1 MFGPGGWLHKFYSEE
16 EMKKV
21 FLHHDKASSHTCR
34 EVEKY
39 LSTMSK
45 KLGFRW
51 VRKDDIP
58 VKGCDISPLDFWCF
72 GKMKNAL
79 KNRRPRTL
87 NGLWDL
93 VRTEFKSISAEECMR
108 VMRAWLRRLALV
120 RDNDGNAI
128 QHLKAIHKTL
138 GKKQTYRS
146 T

>member
-1 MFGPGGWLHKFYSEE
+1 MFELQSVFNRLAVVCGRGPVKIVKIEPDTKINGAYYHSLLKKMFGPGGWLHKFYSEE

-51 VRKDDIP
+51 VHKDDIP
-58 VKGCDISPLDFWCF
+58 VKGCDISPLDFCCF

-79 KNRRPRTL
+79 KTRRPRTL
-87 NGLWDL
+87 GLGARG
-93 VRTEFKSISAEECMR
+93 V
-108 VMRAWLRRLALV
+108 
-120 RDNDGNAI
+120 
-128 QHLKAIHKTL
+128 
-138 GKKQTYRS
+138 
-146 T
+146 